1 MFHISIYKTP
11 YGTMLFAADEEL
23 VGKAFYD
30 EERKI
35 ALLVSEKLYGDKLVE
50 EADLVKLM
58 REASVLVLTGE
69 KTVEIAV
76 KLGLVHPDAILYVR
90 NVPHAHVYKM

>member
-1 MFHISIYKTP
+1 
-11 YGTMLFAADEEL
+11 MLFAADEEL

-30 EERKI
+30 EDRKI

-58 REASVLVLTGE
+58 YEASVLVLTGK

-76 KLGLVHPDAILYVR
+76 KLGLVHPEAVLYVK

>member
-69 KTVEIAV
+69 RTVEIAV

>member
-1 MFHISIYKTP
+1 
-11 YGTMLFAADEEL
+11 MLFAADEEL

-30 EERKI
+30 EDRKI

-58 REASVLVLTGE
+58 YEASVLVLTGK

-76 KLGLVHPDAILYVR
+76 KLGLVHPDAVLYVK

>member
-30 EERKI
+30 EDRKI

-58 REASVLVLTGE
+58 YEASVLVLTGK

-76 KLGLVHPDAILYVR
+76 KLGLVHPEAVLYVK